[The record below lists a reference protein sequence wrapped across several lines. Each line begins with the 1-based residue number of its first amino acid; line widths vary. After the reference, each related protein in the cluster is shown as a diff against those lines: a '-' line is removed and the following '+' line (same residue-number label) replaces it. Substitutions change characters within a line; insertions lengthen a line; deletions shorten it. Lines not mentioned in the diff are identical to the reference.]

1 MATWLYITLYLVI
14 PSIYSFGVDEM
25 GVQNSEWLS
34 ITWLLLEEG
43 ENNDTDV
50 ICYLLERGT
59 SY

>member
-14 PSIYSFGVDEM
+14 PSIYSFGVDET

>member
-1 MATWLYITLYLVI
+1 MSTWLYITLYLVI
-14 PSIYSFGVDEM
+14 PSIYSFGVDET